1 VPWLLSMSR
10 VSMECSIQ
18 PDEREV
24 ARVGVRTHVAEAA
37 MTRPS
42 AAFPRLIDVGEYQA
56 CTFDL
61 SAPPWEGAPGASD
74 WIHVFRISLDEF
86 VRRASRASDEDG
98 GGMDA
103 PARARA
109 FEEDFLRVLKAYEC
123 DAAAACA
130 PDWCPK
136 PLPTLDCLWLCR
148 LRERALRVHGFEDI
162 FREVK
167 ASQNEQA
174 CRMLPALLRELD
186 QVQDER
192 VQMERLV
199 RGLLAGNTF
208 DLGATASARAFQ
220 DGESTSGS
228 VESFFETCEA
238 LPDRPW
244 MVDDMDA
251 YLHAWCD
258 EAAWRRHHRKAVVF
272 VDNAGADAVLGA
284 LPFARQLAKREM
296 DVVLAA
302 NRSPSINDV
311 TASELETTL
320 VDAKENDEFLRSVGE
335 KVRVVD
341 SGNELPVIDLKDV
354 SMQLANEA
362 EDADLV
368 VLLGMGR
375 ALETNLHVKLDCDC
389 LRVARVKHKE
399 VAHLLRGE
407 LFGCVVKWTTGIR
420 SNKGRSAS

>member
-1 VPWLLSMSR
+1 MSR
-10 VSMECSIQ
+10 ASMTFTQLE
-18 PDEREV
+18 EREV
-24 ARVGVRTHVAEAA
+24 ARVRNHTHVAKAA
-37 MTRPS
+37 MARPS
-42 AAFPRLIDVGEYQA
+42 AAFPRLVDEGAYQA

-61 SAPPWEGAPGASD
+61 SVPPWEGAPGASE
-74 WIHVFRISLDEF
+74 WIHVFRASLDEF
-86 VRRASRASDEDG
+86 VRRASSASDEDG
-98 GGMDA
+98 GGTDA

-123 DAAAACA
+123 DEAVSCA

-136 PLPTLDCLWLCR
+136 PLPTLDCVWLCR
-148 LRERALRVHGFEDI
+148 LRERALRVHGFEDV
-162 FREVK
+162 FRDVK
-167 ASQNEQA
+167 ASQNDEA
-174 CRMLPALLRELD
+174 CRMLPALLRRLD
-186 QVQDER
+186 QMQDER

-208 DLGATASARAFQ
+208 DLGANASARAFQ

-244 MVDDMDA
+244 MVDDVDA
-251 YLHAWCD
+251 YLQAWCD
-258 EAAWRRHHRKAVVF
+258 EAAWRRDHRKAVVF

-284 LPFARQLAKREM
+284 LPFARQLAKRGM

-302 NRSPSINDV
+302 NRSPSINDI

-320 VDAKENDEFLRSVGE
+320 ADARKNDEFLRNVGE
-335 KVRVVD
+335 KVRVVEC
-341 SGNELPVIDLKDV
+341 GNELPVIDLKDV
-354 SMQLANEA
+354 SMQLASEA

-375 ALETNLHVKLDCDC
+375 AVETNLHVELDCDC

-399 VAHLLRGE
+399 VAQLLGGE
-407 LFGCVVKWTTGIR
+407 LFGCVVKWTRATESSKRR
-420 SNKGRSAS
+420 SGS

>member
-1 VPWLLSMSR
+1 
-10 VSMECSIQ
+10 
-18 PDEREV
+18 
-24 ARVGVRTHVAEAA
+24 
-37 MTRPS
+37 
-42 AAFPRLIDVGEYQA
+42 
-56 CTFDL
+56 
-61 SAPPWEGAPGASD
+61 
-74 WIHVFRISLDEF
+74 
-86 VRRASRASDEDG
+86 
-98 GGMDA
+98 
-103 PARARA
+103 
-109 FEEDFLRVLKAYEC
+109 
-123 DAAAACA
+123 
-130 PDWCPK
+130 
-136 PLPTLDCLWLCR
+136 
-148 LRERALRVHGFEDI
+148 
-162 FREVK
+162 
-167 ASQNEQA
+167 
-174 CRMLPALLRELD
+174 MLPDLLRRLD
-186 QVQDER
+186 QMQDER

-258 EAAWRRHHRKAVVF
+258 QVAWRRDHRKAVVF

-302 NRSPSINDV
+302 NRSPSINDI

-320 VDAKENDEFLRSVGE
+320 VDAKENDVFLRNVGE

-341 SGNELPVIDLKDV
+341 CGNELPVIDLKDV
-354 SMQLANEA
+354 SMQLATEA
-362 EDADLV
+362 VDADLV

-375 ALETNLHVKLDCDC
+375 AVETNLHVELDCDC

-399 VAHLLRGE
+399 VAQLLRGE
-407 LFGCVVKWTTGIR
+407 LFGCVVKWTTG
-420 SNKGRSAS
+420 SQSSKGRSASRIAQEVHAREGL